1 MPHSYP
7 EPKAKGKSRKQAGAT
22 TFVEGSSAHTVLSL
36 PLPLK
41 KNQQHRNG
49 TSGVLCL
56 LSYGTPKRTKTFTL
70 VSLSRLD
77 FFFLLLLSLRDST
90 WSSIFQQRA
99 NSQANTSSRRDIH
112 SRLYPWPSL
121 KVSSVAICIFP
132 GFYLGLMPLEE

>member
-22 TFVEGSSAHTVLSL
+22 TFVAGSSAHIVLSL

-41 KNQQHRNG
+41 KTNSTEMEPRGSCVFSHMALPNG
-49 TSGVLCL
+49 PN
-56 LSYGTPKRTKTFTL
+56 LSPWFL
-70 VSLSRLD
+70 FLD
-77 FFFLLLLSLRDST
+77 WIFFFLLLLSLRDST

-121 KVSSVAICIFP
+121 KVSSVTICIFP